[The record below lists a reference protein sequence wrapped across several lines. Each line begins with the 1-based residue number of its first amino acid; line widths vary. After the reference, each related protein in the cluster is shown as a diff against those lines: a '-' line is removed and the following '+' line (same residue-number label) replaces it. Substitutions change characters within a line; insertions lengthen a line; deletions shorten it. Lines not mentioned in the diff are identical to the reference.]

1 MPHIKK
7 VLAAHDLS
15 GLGRCSLSVVLPIL
29 SAMSVQAVPLP
40 TAVLSTQTDGFEGF
54 TFRDLTCDI
63 IPYFEHLS
71 RVTSFDAFYSGFLG
85 SHIQIEKMLKVT
97 EKLQGKTP
105 ILIDPVMGD
114 NGTLYST
121 FDKEMCREMRRYVKF
136 ANLVVP
142 NVTEASFLLEKE
154 PRDSYT
160 KEEINVLLSGV
171 AKLSKGK
178 AVITGVTGN
187 GSMGC
192 VFTEDG
198 GITMGEVKNPSLDRH
213 YPGTGDIFASVMLGG
228 IMKGKSLGES
238 VKFAADFVYE
248 VMKYSMNYDYPA
260 HEGVLLEKKL
270 PLLMNFS

>member
-1 MPHIKK
+1 MSYVKK
-7 VLAAHDLS
+7 VLAVHDLS

-29 SAMSVQAVPLP
+29 SAMGVQAVPLP

-54 TFRDLTCDI
+54 HFRDLTCDI

-71 RVTSFDAFYSGFLG
+71 SVTSFDAFYSGFLG
-85 SHIQIEKMLKVT
+85 SAEQIEKMLNVT
-97 EKLQGKTP
+97 STLQGKTP

-121 FDKEMCREMRRYVKF
+121 FDEDFCREMRRYVKT

-154 PRDSYT
+154 PKESYT
-160 KEEINVLLSGV
+160 KDEIKTLLSGV
-171 AKLSKGK
+171 AKLCQGK
-178 AVITGVTGN
+178 AVITGIKSDDTI
-187 GSMGC
+187 GC

-198 GITMGEVKNPSLDRH
+198 GITIGEVNNPSLEKH
-213 YPGTGDIFASVMLGG
+213 YPGTGDIFASVMLGAL
-228 IMKGKSLGES
+228 MKGKGLPEA
-238 VKFAADFVYE
+238 VLAASSFVYN
-248 VMKYSMNYDYPA
+248 VMKHSMNFDYPSR
-260 HEGVLLEKKL
+260 EGVLLEDKL